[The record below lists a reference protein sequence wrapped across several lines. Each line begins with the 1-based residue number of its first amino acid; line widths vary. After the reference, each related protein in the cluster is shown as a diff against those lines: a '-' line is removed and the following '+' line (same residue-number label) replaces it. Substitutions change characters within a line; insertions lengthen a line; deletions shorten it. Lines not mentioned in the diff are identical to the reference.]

1 MILKRAVLFALTL
14 CVTAGLTGRFGG
26 AALTKAQREQ
36 EASPSVRLG
45 DRLFRDDR
53 FSTPDGDLPA
63 SCSHCHLYD
72 EDPQGM
78 RAYADFFNRSWVS
91 FRLQDQRRL
100 ELRNS
105 PSILD
110 AAQMSRL
117 HYDGEFA
124 SLEDLVKGTLLGR
137 PMGWLKGEERKALG
151 HLRTVLLDDAGEGAR
166 AEGTYRDQFRRAFGV
181 NLDALSSDQMAD
193 LVGRAISD
201 FLRTLTTRKDSAY
214 DRFIELNG
222 LESRPEPGE
231 SGQVFGRRLLAR
243 ISVLE
248 SRRALRLPKDF
259 SADALHGL
267 KAFFRTEG
275 DAGVG
280 NCVACH
286 LPPLFTDS
294 SFHNVGISQREY
306 DLLHGE
312 GKFASLVIPSSGGA
326 VRPSVQF
333 REIPSKENPRL
344 ADLGFWN
351 FVDLKSSQ
359 LRRPRES
366 DDAFL
371 QRMIGTFKTPPLR
384 NLKYT
389 QPYFHDGSV
398 HTLEDVIAQM
408 IRLSEMARAG
418 RIREADDELS
428 RVRLS
433 TPDIVPI
440 AAFMSAL
447 NEDLK
452 SGH

>member
-1 MILKRAVLFALTL
+1 MILKRAVLFVLTL
-14 CVTAGLTGRFGG
+14 FLIAGLTGRFGRT
-26 AALTKAQREQ
+26 ALSKAQRHQ
-36 EASPSVRLG
+36 AASRAVKLG

-53 FSTPDGDLPA
+53 FSTPAGDLPA

-105 PSILD
+105 PSIFD
-110 AAQMSRL
+110 VAQMTRL

-124 SLEDLVKGTLLGR
+124 SLEGLVRGTLLGR
-137 PMGWLKGEERKALG
+137 PMGWLKGEETKALG
-151 HLRTVLLDDAGEGAR
+151 QLRTVLLDDSGEGIGAQ
-166 AEGTYRDQFRRAFGV
+166 GTYRDQFKTAFGV
-181 NLDALSSDQMAD
+181 NLDKLSSDQMAD
-193 LVGRAISD
+193 LVARAVSD
-201 FLRTLTTRKDSAY
+201 FLRTLTTRKDSPY

-222 LESRPEPGE
+222 LESQPEPGD
-231 SGQVFGRRLLAR
+231 SSQIFAQRLLSRVEA
-243 ISVLE
+243 LE
-248 SRRALRLPKDF
+248 SRGALKLPKDF
-259 SADALHGL
+259 GTDALYGL

-275 DAGVG
+275 ASGVG

-286 LPPLFTDS
+286 APPLFTDS
-294 SFHNVGISQREY
+294 SFHNIGISQREY
-306 DLLHGE
+306 DLAHGE
-312 GKFASLVIPSSGGA
+312 GRFASLRIPGSNSA

-333 REIPSKENPRL
+333 REIPSKENAGV

-351 FVDLKSSQ
+351 FVDLKNSQ
-359 LRRPRES
+359 LRRSRES

-371 QRMIGTFKTPPLR
+371 QRMIGTFKTPTLR

-398 HTLEDVIAQM
+398 HTLEDVVDQM
-408 IRLSEMARAG
+408 IRSSEMARAG
-418 RIREADDELS
+418 RVREGDDELS
-428 RVRLS
+428 RIHLS
-433 TPDIVPI
+433 NSDIAPI
-440 AAFMSAL
+440 AAFMTAL

-452 SGH
+452 RGH